1 MGTTLGIGVSALLA
15 AQKAIDTTG
24 HNIANAHTPNFSRQR
39 VELANIP
46 PSRLGP
52 LAVGGGV
59 EPVSVEAVR
68 DAFLDRLL
76 LAQDPMAGAATC
88 RSHLL
93 SELETLFSLD
103 PESSLGAAI
112 DDFFNSFGELARN
125 PAGAAERA
133 AVVHSAQTL
142 TSAFNGLGDRL
153 MEFQRGLVPYVEE
166 TVTKVNE
173 LAEQIA
179 SLNEQI
185 RDVVVTGGEANDLVD
200 RRTTALREL
209 ASLLPISVAYD
220 ELQRAD
226 VRAGG
231 LLLVAKDDA
240 TALNVTAED
249 GVLEVRIGDDI
260 ALAVAAGEV
269 GTLLDVANRVVPS
282 YLDHLDTLAAAIVR
296 EVNLRH
302 STGIG
307 RAGSF
312 PSLVGRWAVDDA
324 VPLADAGLPF
334 AVEAGTLYVSVIDQ
348 ATGEVTQTPVA
359 FDPATDTLADLAA
372 ALDAI
377 DHLAANTSAGRL
389 AISAGSGYR
398 FDFANRVATAP
409 GSLGTA
415 SVTLEGNVGLD
426 ADDTYTF
433 TASGAGTIGAT
444 AGLTVAV
451 TNAAGLTVAELDA
464 GDGYAPGDL
473 LELPGGLAVRLGAG
487 DVAAGDALSA
497 GLVAEP
503 DASGILA
510 ALGLNTFFSGTSATA
525 MAVEPAIAA
534 DPGLVAA
541 GRSGSASDSSNALR
555 LARVQ
560 DEVLASLGDDTV
572 DGSYAELIGRVGL
585 DAQMAQRG
593 AASATVLLEAAENQ
607 RDAVSGVNED
617 EEALNLLRYQQLYT
631 FAAKY
636 IQTINELL
644 DDLMAVL

>member
-209 ASLLPISVAYD
+209 AV
-220 ELQRAD
+220 QR
-226 VRAGG
+226 RQ
-231 LLLVAKDDA
+231 
-240 TALNVTAED
+240 
-249 GVLEVRIGDDI
+249 
-260 ALAVAAGEV
+260 
-269 GTLLDVANRVVPS
+269 
-282 YLDHLDTLAAAIVR
+282 
-296 EVNLRH
+296 
-302 STGIG
+302 G
-307 RAGSF
+307 RCG
-312 PSLVGRWAVDDA
+312 
-324 VPLADAGLPF
+324 
-334 AVEAGTLYVSVIDQ
+334 
-348 ATGEVTQTPVA
+348 
-359 FDPATDTLADLAA
+359 PA
-372 ALDAI
+372 
-377 DHLAANTSAGRL
+377 
-389 AISAGSGYR
+389 
-398 FDFANRVATAP
+398 
-409 GSLGTA
+409 
-415 SVTLEGNVGLD
+415 
-426 ADDTYTF
+426 
-433 TASGAGTIGAT
+433 
-444 AGLTVAV
+444 
-451 TNAAGLTVAELDA
+451 
-464 GDGYAPGDL
+464 
-473 LELPGGLAVRLGAG
+473 
-487 DVAAGDALSA
+487 
-497 GLVAEP
+497 
-503 DASGILA
+503 
-510 ALGLNTFFSGTSATA
+510 
-525 MAVEPAIAA
+525 
-534 DPGLVAA
+534 
-541 GRSGSASDSSNALR
+541 
-555 LARVQ
+555 Q
-560 DEVLASLGDDTV
+560 
-572 DGSYAELIGRVGL
+572 RVGGQAL
-585 DAQMAQRG
+585 CSRRAHQPVFQSQVSDLGRRKQ
-593 AASATVLLEAAENQ
+593 VLSLS
-607 RDAVSGVNED
+607 RH
-617 EEALNLLRYQQLYT
+617 
-631 FAAKY
+631 
-636 IQTINELL
+636 
-644 DDLMAVL
+644 